1 MFTGLVQKRAR
12 ILTICETEF
21 GLRLV
26 ITCSEWSKPI
36 DIGESISISGCC
48 LSVVENVCKN
58 GKNNISFDVIPETLV
73 CTYFSDLHEDAEC
86 NVERS
91 MRADDLVGGH
101 FVLGHVDA
109 CEKILKV
116 VSDGNDGARLRISMD
131 VIDRDTIVNKG
142 SIAIDGVSLTIASV
156 SESHFEVALIPIT
169 LQETTLGTRVEGDSV
184 HIESDM
190 LTKTIVKVA
199 KNFQQKK

>member
-1 MFTGLVQKRAR
+1 MFTGLVQKRGR
-12 ILTICETEF
+12 LLSNCETDS

-26 ITCSEWSKPI
+26 ISCSEWSKPI
-36 DIGESISISGCC
+36 EIGESICISGCC

-58 GKNNISFDVIPETLV
+58 GKNNISFDVIPETLA
-73 CTYFSDLHEDAEC
+73 CTYLSELHKDAEC

-109 CEKILKV
+109 CEKVLTV
-116 VSDGNDGARLRISMD
+116 APEGSDGVRLRMSMD

-142 SIAIDGVSLTIASV
+142 SVAIDGVSLTISSV
-156 SESHFEVALIPIT
+156 SDAHFEVALLPFT
-169 LQETTLGTRVEGDSV
+169 LAQTTLGRLVEGDRV
-184 HIESDM
+184 HVESDM
-190 LTKTIVKVA
+190 LGKSIVTVTTHLH
-199 KNFQQKK
+199 KKK